1 MRRGGCMLTAPRRVL
16 LPLALAL
23 ALGWGA
29 PPAVA
34 QAAAIA
40 GVAITGVQAG
50 YEFAG
55 GGNYRLNGP
64 ALLRPGDV
72 WVPVRVTLRNAGG
85 SDVKARLVISDNGP
99 QNSTLPYRTDY
110 TLDVSLPSGAQKA
123 VTMYV
128 RAADIGSQVVVDLE
142 AGGKVVSTQTAQIS
156 PQQGGALSIGVLSDD
171 TAPRTTLR
179 SLKFGDTSLS
189 VAQFDDATPLDPQPQ
204 ALENFDLIVLTNYA
218 SDALTGAQRQAP
230 RAGGRGGGT

>member
-1 MRRGGCMLTAPRRVL
+1 MITARRRGL
-16 LPLALAL
+16 LALAL
-23 ALGWGA
+23 ALGCGSA
-29 PPAVA
+29 PAVA
-34 QAAAIA
+34 RAAAIP

-50 YEFAG
+50 YQFAG

-110 TLDVSLPSGAQKA
+110 TLDVSLPSGAQRETRKA

-128 RAADIGSQVVVDLE
+128 RAADVGSQVVVDLE
-142 AGGKVVSTQTAQIS
+142 
-156 PQQGGALSIGVLSDD
+156 
-171 TAPRTTLR
+171 
-179 SLKFGDTSLS
+179 
-189 VAQFDDATPLDPQPQ
+189 
-204 ALENFDLIVLTNYA
+204 
-218 SDALTGAQRQAP
+218 
-230 RAGGRGGGT
+230 

>member
-1 MRRGGCMLTAPRRVL
+1 MRRGGCMITARRRVL
-16 LPLALAL
+16 LLLAL
-23 ALGWGA
+23 ALGCGA
-29 PPAVA
+29 APAVA
-34 QAAAIA
+34 QAASIP

-64 ALLRPGDV
+64 TLLRPGGV
-72 WVPVRVTLRNAGG
+72 WVPIRVMLRNAGG
-85 SDVKARLVISDNGP
+85 SDVKARLVIPDNGP
-99 QNSTLPYRTDY
+99 QNSTLSYHTDY
-110 TLDVSLPSGAQKA
+110 TLDVSLPAGAQKA
-123 VTMYV
+123 VTMYM
-128 RAADIGSQVVVDLE
+128 RAADVGAQVVVDLE

-218 SDALTGAQRQAP
+218 SDALTG
-230 RAGGRGGGT
+230 